1 MQQEYNMPK
10 KQPSPKSKRKKRI
23 IIWSCVLVVLAVLI
37 FCAFYVG
44 LVVRHYTIKTD
55 KLNEGQNVRIV
66 IIADLHSTY
75 YGENQERLIRKI
87 EKQNPDII
95 ALVGDIID
103 DHESEEGAKDFLEGI
118 QGIAPAY
125 YVIGNHEVWTC
136 EYERMKEMVA
146 DYGHTVLT
154 NESKTIEVNGIELC
168 ISGVDDP
175 YVLKYSNDEDI
186 RSMQSEEE
194 LLYGFEDIN
203 NSVFNILLAHR
214 PELYSMYQKYDF
226 DLVLS
231 GHAHGGQIRI
241 PGIVNGFFAP
251 DQGFLPEY
259 AGGRYEENGQTMIVS
274 RGLGFNSL
282 VPRIFNPPE
291 VVVVDIKG

>member
-1 MQQEYNMPK
+1 MTK
-10 KQPSPKSKRKKRI
+10 KLSSSKSKRKRI
-23 IIWSCVLVVLAVLI
+23 IIWSCVLAALAALI

-55 KLNEGQNVRIV
+55 KLNEGQSIRIV

-118 QGIAPAY
+118 QGIAPSY
-125 YVIGNHEVWTC
+125 YVIGNHEIWTG

-146 DYGHTVLT
+146 SYGHTILT
-154 NESKTIEVNGIELC
+154 NESKIVEINGAELC
-168 ISGVDDP
+168 ISGIDDP
-175 YVLKYSNDEDI
+175 YILKYSNDEEI
-186 RSMQSEEE
+186 CSMQSEEE
-194 LLYGFEDIN
+194 LLYRFADIDD
-203 NSVFNILLAHR
+203 SVFNILLAHR
-214 PELYSMYQKYDF
+214 PELYHMYQKYDF

-241 PGIVNGFFAP
+241 PGILNGLFAP
-251 DQGFLPEY
+251 DQGFFPEY
-259 AGGRYEENGQTMIVS
+259 AGGRYKENEQTMIVS
-274 RGLGFNSL
+274 RGLGFNSV

>member
-1 MQQEYNMPK
+1 MSEE
-10 KQPSPKSKRKKRI
+10 KSLSNPKRKKRI
-23 IIWSCVLVVLAVLI
+23 IIWCCILAVIAALCI
-37 FCAFYVG
+37 SAFYVG

-55 KLNEGQNVRIV
+55 KLSEGQSIRIV
-66 IIADLHSTY
+66 VIADLHSTY
-75 YGENQERLIRKI
+75 YGDNQEHLIRKI
-87 EKQNPDII
+87 EEQKPDII

-125 YVIGNHEVWTC
+125 YVIGNHELWTG

-146 DYGHTVLT
+146 GYGHTVLT
-154 NESKTIEVNGIELC
+154 NESEIIKVNGVELC
-168 ISGVDDP
+168 INGVDDP
-175 YVLKYSNDEDI
+175 DMLKYSNDEEI

-194 LLYGFEDIN
+194 LLYGFAGIDG
-203 NSVFNILLAHR
+203 SVFNVLLAHR
-214 PELYSMYQKYDF
+214 PELYHMYQRYDF
-226 DLVLS
+226 DLVMS
-231 GHAHGGQIRI
+231 GHAHGGQIKI
-241 PGIVNGFFAP
+241 PGIINGLFAPNQGFFP
-251 DQGFLPEY
+251 KY
-259 AGGRYEENGQTMIVS
+259 AGGRYDENGQTMIVS

>member
-1 MQQEYNMPK
+1 MAIK
-10 KQPSPKSKRKKRI
+10 LSSSKSKRKKRI
-23 IIWSCVLVVLAVLI
+23 IIWSCVLTALAVLV
-37 FCAFYVG
+37 FYAFYVG

-55 KLNEGQNVRIV
+55 KLNEGQSVRIV
-66 IIADLHSTY
+66 AIADLHSTY
-75 YGENQERLIRKI
+75 YGENQELLIRKI

-103 DHESEEGAKDFLEGI
+103 DHESEDGAKDFLEGI

-125 YVIGNHEVWTC
+125 YVIGNHEIWTG
-136 EYERMKEMVA
+136 EHERMKEMVA
-146 DYGHTVLT
+146 GYGYTVLT
-154 NESKTIEVNGIELC
+154 NESETIEVNGVKLC

-175 YVLKYSNDEDI
+175 YILKYSNDKEM
-186 RSMQSEEE
+186 RSMQLEEE
-194 LLYGFEDIN
+194 LLYGFADIDD
-203 NSVFNILLAHR
+203 SVFNVLLAHR
-214 PELYSMYQKYDF
+214 PELYHMYQKYNF
-226 DLVLS
+226 DIVLS

-241 PGIVNGFFAP
+241 PGIINGLFAP
-251 DQGFLPEY
+251 DQGFFPKY
-259 AGGRYEENGQTMIVS
+259 AGGRYKENDQTMIVS

>member
-1 MQQEYNMPK
+1 MPK
-10 KQPSPKSKRKKRI
+10 KSTSLRTRRKKRI
-23 IIWSCVLVVLAVLI
+23 IIWSCVLTALAVFI

-55 KLNEGQNVRIV
+55 KLNEGQTIRLVV
-66 IIADLHSTY
+66 IADLHSTY
-75 YGENQERLIRKI
+75 YGKNQEHLINKI
-87 EKQNPDII
+87 EEQNPDII

-103 DHESEEGAKDFLEGI
+103 DHESEEGAKDFLKGI
-118 QGIAPAY
+118 QGIAPVY
-125 YVIGNHEVWTC
+125 YVIGNHEIWTC

-146 DYGHTVLT
+146 GYGHTVLT
-154 NESKTIEVNGIELC
+154 NESKTIDVNGVEFT

-175 YVLKYSNDEDI
+175 YILKYSNDEEI

-194 LLYGFEDIN
+194 LLYGFVDIDD
-203 NSVFNILLAHR
+203 SVFNVLLAHR
-214 PELYSMYQKYDF
+214 PELYHMYQDYNF

-241 PGIVNGFFAP
+241 PGIVNGLFAP
-251 DQGFLPEY
+251 DQGFFPEY

-291 VVVVDIKG
+291 VVVADIMG